1 MARRKYSAPRRGSL
15 GVRPRK
21 RASEFVPR
29 IRSWPEVDF
38 AEPKPLAFLGY
49 KAGMTHVIM
58 FDDRPGT
65 RTYGQ
70 EVHVPVTVI
79 ETPPMI
85 ALAARFYIP
94 TVSGLKCL
102 TEVWADPPEELEVWR
117 RVKTLSVSEEH
128 RKRALEKLETHKD
141 EVVRVSLLLASQPK
155 LAGGLSKKVPDII
168 EVKVGGG
175 DIKSQIEYAL
185 NIIGKEIKVTDIFSA
200 GQFID
205 VIGVTK
211 GKGFQGVIKRFG
223 VKELPRWHKHRKGSR
238 RIGSRSPTIGAL
250 STVPQPGQMGFHRRT
265 ELNKRILMIG
275 SDGYSITPA
284 GGFPHYGIV
293 RSDFIVVK
301 GSVQGPPKRPLVL
314 RWPIRPPSWVPEEP
328 PKILYVSLES
338 KI

>member
-58 FDDRPGT
+58 IDDRPGT

-70 EVHVPVTVI
+70 EIHVPVTVI
-79 ETPPMI
+79 ETPPMV
-85 ALAARFYIP
+85 ALAARFYVP
-94 TVSGLKCL
+94 TVSGLNCL
-102 TEVWADPPEELEVWR
+102 TEVWTDPPEELEVWR

-128 RKRALEKLETHKD
+128 RKKALEKLEAHKD
-141 EVVRVSLLLASQPK
+141 EIVRVSLLLASQPK
-155 LAGGLSKKVPDII
+155 LASGLSKKVPDII

-175 DIKSQIEYAL
+175 DTKSQLEYAL
-185 NIIGKEIKVTDIFSA
+185 NIIGKEIKVTDIFSV

-238 RIGSRSPTIGAL
+238 RIGSRSPTIGAI
-250 STVPQPGQMGFHRRT
+250 SPVPQPGQMGFHRRT

-314 RWPIRPPSWVPEEP
+314 RWPVRPPSWMPEEP